1 MKNIPGYIGIVCI
14 LLAYAG
20 SSFGFIHIGT
30 SLYQWLN
37 LLGSF
42 GIIVTAYTHR
52 DSPSVFLN
60 IAWAVIA
67 IISLFRI

>member
-20 SSFGFIHIGT
+20 SSFGFIDVGT
-30 SLYQWLN
+30 IFFQLLN

-42 GIIVTAYTHR
+42 GIVITAYIHR
-52 DSPSVFLN
+52 DNPSVFLN

-67 IISLFRI
+67 IVSLFRI

>member
-20 SSFGFIHIGT
+20 STFGFIHTGT

-37 LLGSF
+37 LLGSL
-42 GIIVTAYTHR
+42 GIIVTAHAHR
-52 DSPSVFLN
+52 DNPSVFLN
-60 IAWAVIA
+60 VAWGLIAV
-67 IISLFRI
+67 ISLFRI